1 MFNKLI
7 NGGLP
12 QVEYGVALY
21 GVPRNDG
28 KIILQY
34 FLYFL
39 FLLII
44 PVILIVGV
52 LAFAKKKQ
60 FSKKER
66 IWTCVIVLSI
76 YFVVL
81 IGVALSVAYIIS

>member
-60 FSKKER
+60 FSNCGHHETPTPR
-66 IWTCVIVLSI
+66 QSAQRQEI
-76 YFVVL
+76 
-81 IGVALSVAYIIS
+81 